1 MSSSTKAAGGGEDT
15 AMERLLDSVAVLSGA
30 LIVLVL
36 GSLRRAHIRVEYSV
50 SWLAAGVVMLAI
62 SQHRPLLDRLAAL
75 LGAGEPAAA
84 LLVVALSVFLLVFY
98 RFSVIISRLRDNNI
112 ALAQKV
118 AILEFRLE
126 SLDEERQTAGRN

>member
-1 MSSSTKAAGGGEDT
+1 
-15 AMERLLDSVAVLSGA
+15 MERLLDSVAVLSGA